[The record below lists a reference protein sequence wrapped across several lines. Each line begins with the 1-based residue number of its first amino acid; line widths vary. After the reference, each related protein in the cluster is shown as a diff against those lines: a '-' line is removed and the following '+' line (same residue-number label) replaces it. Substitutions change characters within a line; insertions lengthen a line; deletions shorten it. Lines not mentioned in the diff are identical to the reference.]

1 MKKKIIFIC
10 LTIFTLIILTGCSN
24 INKEQRKKYEQTA
37 KSMAISHIES
47 KYHIKAKVISTRAY
61 ISGSFPA
68 TPELTGGVYVTMKHK
83 KKKFYVLAD
92 VRTNKV
98 GDTYQNDQIKK
109 DCIAFLEKIYGK
121 KITYFKSEL
130 DAKDYFSS
138 IYYEKYYTK
147 KEMISFFHDFTAGFI
162 NAKSVSAK
170 DLEPL
175 QKILNRKNDERLQE
189 HEGYYSPRKKYIN
202 FKIYNYKSKQAYKKV
217 LNTKTNQYA
226 DVIQYIYLKELYENN
241 EEDVSKYDVDIK
253 EADITPVIKDKNKIY
268 SINNYK
274 KDSLS
279 QQEVEKI
286 FPPDDYYPYKV
297 LDIITFNPQK
307 EETIIYI
314 KKNIKRKLKTL
325 KGKLYCKQSGNTYS
339 SNIETVGDYFFL
351 HKEYYDSYSKRDVT
365 DCDKLYFVLI
375 REK

>member
-175 QKILNRKNDERLQE
+175 QKIVNRKND
-189 HEGYYSPRKKYIN
+189 
-202 FKIYNYKSKQAYKKV
+202 
-217 LNTKTNQYA
+217 
-226 DVIQYIYLKELYENN
+226 
-241 EEDVSKYDVDIK
+241 
-253 EADITPVIKDKNKIY
+253 
-268 SINNYK
+268 
-274 KDSLS
+274 
-279 QQEVEKI
+279 
-286 FPPDDYYPYKV
+286 
-297 LDIITFNPQK
+297 
-307 EETIIYI
+307 
-314 KKNIKRKLKTL
+314 KR
-325 KGKLYCKQSGNTYS
+325 
-339 SNIETVGDYFFL
+339 
-351 HKEYYDSYSKRDVT
+351 
-365 DCDKLYFVLI
+365 
-375 REK
+375 